1 VGPVIERHEHYFYQ
15 HNTKAHDAALES
27 PLDVDLTSLASLTFH
42 SPDDA
47 AVELPLG
54 VDLAALASLT
64 FHCAESP
71 EGVVS
76 DGIPMEVCTVDLRG
90 LPSLAFRCADH
101 NADVGGD
108 AVNGCMWG
116 IHSVACDGAAA

>member
-1 VGPVIERHEHYFYQ
+1 MVGPVIERHEHFCYQ
-15 HNTKAHDAALES
+15 HNTKVHDAALES

-42 SPDDA
+42 SPDDG

-54 VDLAALASLT
+54 VDLTALASLT

-71 EGVVS
+71 DGV
-76 DGIPMEVCTVDLRG
+76 PMEVFAVVDLRG

-101 NADVGGD
+101 NADVGDD
-108 AVNGCMWG
+108 AVNGCMWE
-116 IHSVACDGAAA
+116 IHSVACDGTAA